1 MILSQVKNEH
11 IQAFLQGHDWDFLIG
26 SVHEINGELF
36 EVDKKWSREQGET
49 LWLRYFELLCAA
61 VSSGYFSLVSHPV
74 RMRVKPVISTT
85 IVEAQGVTR
94 DFHGGGGVVHALRG
108 IDLRIE
114 PGEFV
119 ALRGRSGS
127 GKTTLL
133 NILIGLDN
141 PTQGRVIILGEDLA
155 RLSET
160 ERARLR
166 RESIGMMFQ
175 NAHLFPSL
183 TAQENVEVPLR
194 LARLDPM
201 QRTQKSRRAL
211 EMVGLALRAH
221 HRGLELSGGEQQR
234 VALARALVHEP
245 RFIVADEPTGN
256 LDSVTGRDIAQLLH
270 AIVHQSQIG
279 LLVATHDA
287 TIVASSD
294 RVLQIQDGRIVETA
308 TV

>member
-1 MILSQVKNEH
+1 MAQQTGTSLAGAVKT
-11 IQAFLQGHDWDFLIG
+11 IA
-26 SVHEINGELF
+26 
-36 EVDKKWSREQGET
+36 EVR
-49 LWLRYFELLCAA
+49 
-61 VSSGYFSLVSHPV
+61 
-74 RMRVKPVISTT
+74 
-85 IVEAQGVTR
+85 GVTR
-94 DFHGGGGVVHALRG
+94 DFHSGGGIVHALCG
-108 IDLRIE
+108 IDLRIL

-141 PTQGRVIILGEDLA
+141 PTQGQVFILDRDLA
-155 RLSET
+155 TLNET

-194 LARLDPM
+194 LARTPSE
-201 QRTQKSRRAL
+201 QRTRQTREAL
-211 EMVGLALRAH
+211 ERVGLGPRMH

-234 VALARALVHEP
+234 VALARALVHNP

-256 LDSVTGRDIAQLLH
+256 LDSVTSHTIAALLHDIANS
-270 AIVHQSQIG
+270 AQIG

-287 TIVASSD
+287 TIVAASD
-294 RVLQIQDGRIVETA
+294 RVANISDGRITDG
-308 TV
+308 